1 MAALR
6 NDAPHITC
14 GVSRDLPLRSPPD
27 SFVQSR
33 GHENSPKAL
42 QAHSRPSEFDRITNH
57 LILRDYM
64 ITVVFFWHW
73 FLQERII
80 LSCFW
85 QALSILETLKLGDSD
100 NFLDSTMYRP
110 IGYPGSSPVFRLNHE
125 QRRTNRP
132 ALLHA
137 CKNASILSKIS

>member
-57 LILRDYM
+57 LILRDYENCC
-64 ITVVFFWHW
+64 VFLSLISARENYSLL
-73 FLQERII
+73 FLAG
-80 LSCFW
+80 FV
-85 QALSILETLKLGDSD
+85 
-100 NFLDSTMYRP
+100 NFRNFKA
-110 IGYPGSSPVFRLNHE
+110 GRH
-125 QRRTNRP
+125 
-132 ALLHA
+132 
-137 CKNASILSKIS
+137 